1 MAWDGR
7 ERRSGRERRLIE
19 RRRTMNYNSQTVVI
33 VEGVTWVDAEGMD
46 RRRTIRRRE
55 DRERIATKIIRVA
68 SP

>member
-7 ERRSGRERRLIE
+7 ERRSGKERRLIE

-33 VEGVTWVDAEGMD
+33 VEGVTWVDAEGME

-55 DRERIATKIIRVA
+55 DRERIATKIIKVA
-68 SP
+68 WP

>member
-7 ERRSGRERRLIE
+7 EQRSGIERRLVE

-33 VEGVTWVDAEGMD
+33 VEGVTWVDAEGVD

-55 DRERIATKIIRVA
+55 DRERIATKIVRVA
-68 SP
+68 GP